1 MEELSVSPPFCK
13 YASQIDV
20 LKEREAEVEALPG
33 PLKSILSLTFA
44 ATQHKTILSHT
55 STHYHRPLDSSS
67 HMPETERV
75 SLRSV
80 RITNSLLKACPGAL
94 LAPQWTGAPRLP
106 WAGGQSL
113 PGSFPCSP
121 APALIPFKKKK
132 EKKKK
137 DKTAQDVRQHGD
149 WRAAGL
155 LTPRPSPDPSK
166 EGLPFSPPWAQTCSA
181 TSQVW
186 GPCHPQS
193 MPHCEG
199 SIVL

>member
-132 EKKKK
+132 RKKEKGQ
-137 DKTAQDVRQHGD
+137 DGTGRQTAR
-149 WRAAGL
+149 GL
-155 LTPRPSPDPSK
+155 ESCRPPDPKTLSRPFQGRTPILPALGPDLLCHVP
-166 EGLPFSPPWAQTCSA
+166 GLGALSPPVHA
-181 TSQVW
+181 
-186 GPCHPQS
+186 P
-193 MPHCEG
+193 
-199 SIVL
+199 L